1 MSYISEYIEKVNSQN
16 RKVLSVYLT
25 AGFPDPENFVE
36 LAVSVLDAGADMLEL
51 GIPFSDPLADGPV
64 IQHSSFEALQ
74 KGVTINEAVEYAAEI
89 RKRSDKPLIF
99 MGYTNPIL
107 NMGIKKFTDA
117 AKAAGAN
124 GIILPD
130 VPYEE
135 YDDFVT
141 EDFKGLDVTLLT
153 TPTSPEKRI
162 KMIDEKSEGFVYCVS
177 VVGTT
182 GIRKGFDEYS
192 MERIKFTYDT
202 VTKNKMLIG
211 FGISK
216 GEDVK
221 RFAPICD
228 GVIVGS
234 AVIKANT
241 EDFENGN
248 MDYSKTL
255 DLVKELSANCLIK

>member
-25 AGFPDPENFVE
+25 AGYPDPDNFVD
-36 LAVSVLDAGADMLEL
+36 LAISVLDAGADMLEI

-64 IQHSSFEALQ
+64 IQHSSYEALQ
-74 KGVTINEAVEYAAEI
+74 KGITIQRAVDYAAEI
-89 RKRSDKPLIF
+89 RKRTDKPLIF

-117 AKAAGAN
+117 SKAAGVN

-135 YDDFVT
+135 YNDFVT
-141 EDFKGLDVTLLT
+141 DDFKGLDVVLLT
-153 TPTSPEKRI
+153 TPTSPENRI

-177 VVGTT
+177 VIGTT
-182 GIRKGFDEYS
+182 GIRKTFDDYS
-192 MERIKFTYDT
+192 LERIKFTYET
-202 VTKNKMLIG
+202 VKKNKMLIG
-211 FGISK
+211 FGIST

-221 RFAPICD
+221 RFSPMCD

-234 AVIKANT
+234 AVIKALS
-241 EDFENGN
+241 EDYQSGN
-248 MDYSKTL
+248 NYNKTL
-255 DLVKELSANCLIK
+255 TLIKDLAAAANC